1 MTAQRQS
8 RGSPSFGLLVALV
21 GVLAFIALTVC
32 AESATPAL
40 WRIFSLRDYNTRV
53 VMGGTGLLGVACG
66 VIGTFM
72 VLRKKA
78 LLGDAIS
85 HATLPGIAIAFLVM
99 VAAGGTG
106 KYLPGLLLG
115 AAVSGVLG
123 MGAILLVRH
132 HTRLPEDAILGIVLS
147 IFFGAGVAILGVIQ
161 KMSTA
166 SAAGLETFIYGKTAS
181 MLGEDGRRIA
191 WAAGVLIAISVL
203 LFKEF
208 RALCFDAGFARAQG
222 WPIRTLDAV
231 MMGMVVTATV
241 IGLQAVGLILVIAL
255 LIIPPSAARF
265 WTEDLGILVWL
276 AAGLGA
282 LSGVV
287 GSGVSAAFPELPAGG
302 VIVLVASSVFVVSLL
317 FGRARGLVFR
327 AVTHLWLEVRIT
339 RQNALRSLFEVSER
353 HSAGEPVTEK
363 ALREV
368 RYWRG
373 MQLHRAL
380 RRLEREDRVCRV
392 LGGWRLTPDGHEEA
406 QRMVRNHRLWELYLI
421 HHAAVAPSHVDR
433 DADLIEHVLGH
444 EMVVELEKLLD
455 ATVAEPAVPE
465 SPHPIAA
472 PVEEGGT

>member
-1 MTAQRQS
+1 MSARVHSQR
-8 RGSPSFGLLVALV
+8 RGWAGVFWLLLGLLVFVAV
-21 GVLAFIALTVC
+21 SVY
-32 AESATPAL
+32 AESANPAL
-40 WRIFSLRDYNTRV
+40 RRIFSLRDYNTRV

-106 KYLPGLLLG
+106 KYLPGLLIG
-115 AAVSGVLG
+115 AAVAGVVG
-123 MGAILLVRH
+123 MGTIILIRH

-181 MLGEDGRRIA
+181 MLAADGQRIA
-191 WAAGVLIAISVL
+191 WAAFILIGVSLL

-208 RALCFDAGFARAQG
+208 RAVCFDSGFTRAQG
-222 WPIRTLDAV
+222 WPVRTLDAV

-265 WTEDLGILVWL
+265 WTEELRVLVWL
-276 AAGLGA
+276 AAGMGA
-282 LSGVV
+282 FSGVV
-287 GSGVSAAFPELPAGG
+287 GSGLSAAFPDLPAGG
-302 VIVLVASSVFVVSLL
+302 VIVLVAASVFIVSLL
-317 FGRARGLVFR
+317 FGRSRGLIFR
-327 AVTHLWLEVRIT
+327 AMARYRLEQRIT
-339 RQNALRSLFEVSER
+339 RQNALRALFEASE
-353 HSAGEPVTEK
+353 HMPAGQPVTET
-363 ALREV
+363 ALREI

-373 MQLHRAL
+373 MQLRRAL
-380 RRLEREDRVCRV
+380 NRLVRGDLVTRVPD
-392 LGGWRLTPDGHEEA
+392 GWRLTPDGQEEA

-444 EMVVELEKLLD
+444 DMVKELEALLAA
-455 ATVAEPAVPE
+455 ATPEPPVPV
-465 SPHPIAA
+465 SPHPIAPA
-472 PVEEGGT
+472 AGKGRV